1 MTSQLEDGLAGKKNC
16 WVGGGVGGQGEREG
30 GGGRGWV
37 GRKGLRQNIQLLN
50 DNAIQSF
57 LKKKELI

>member
-1 MTSQLEDGLAGKKNC
+1 MTSQLEDGLAGKKIVG
-16 WVGGGVGGQGEREG
+16 WVGRWGGREGGREG

-57 LKKKELI
+57 LKKRN

>member
-16 WVGGGVGGQGEREG
+16 WG
-30 GGGRGWV
+30 GGGGV